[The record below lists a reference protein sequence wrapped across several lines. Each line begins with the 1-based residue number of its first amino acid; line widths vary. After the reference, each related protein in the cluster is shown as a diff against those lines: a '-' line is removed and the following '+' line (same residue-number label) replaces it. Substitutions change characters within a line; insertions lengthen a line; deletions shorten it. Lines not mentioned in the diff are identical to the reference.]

1 MHNGPQQIYFLN
13 KFRVKLTTNK
23 KKRTEKK
30 LILDRTLVVVDVTQL
45 LIVQPIP

>member
-23 KKRTEKK
+23 KKEQKK
-30 LILDRTLVVVDVTQL
+30 N
-45 LIVQPIP
+45 